1 MLVRIL
7 RDEKAGVPMNKP
19 VVVLI
24 GAFALC
30 CLPVFGGSSGPE
42 TKPQAA
48 AHPAAQEQRQLPR
61 PREVDQWHL
70 QHFPFD
76 DASLPAEKRI
86 DDLLSRMTVD
96 EKIDCL
102 GTITGVP
109 RLSVPNIGS
118 SEGIHGVVQR
128 EGRFGRQP
136 VTTTQFPQPPGMGES
151 WDPDL
156 VRQAAGVEGYDARY
170 ITQTPQYNRQILM
183 LWGPQSD
190 LDRDPRWGR
199 SEEVYGEDPFF
210 NGTMATAFVRG
221 LQGDNP
227 KYWQAAALLK
237 HFLANEN
244 ENGRNSTSSN
254 FDERLF
260 REYYSVPFR
269 MAFLDGGAKAVMAS
283 YNAWNGTAMAV
294 NPILRSIVI
303 DKWGVDV
310 ISSDGGAVKLLVDPR
325 HLFPNQE
332 AAVVACLKAG
342 INQYLDVYRDELHT
356 ALKDGS
362 ITTADLD
369 KALRPKFEVEI
380 KLGLLDP
387 PDMVPYTN
395 IRQTGD
401 EQAPW
406 DTDHDRAVSKKMALE
421 SVVLLKNEN
430 NFLPLDKTKIKSIAV
445 IGPLAN
451 VVQWDWYGGTPPY
464 ATTPLKGIQDEAG
477 PNVKVNFAPYDTP
490 EGEGDALKAASS
502 SDVAVVVVGNNPTCG
517 DEGHAWYN
525 TPQEGGG
532 ITLPCTVPSD
542 GREGRDRETID
553 LYQEQ
558 IIKQVMIKN
567 PKTVVMLISSFPY
580 DINWTQANVP
590 GILHMAHASQDE
602 GTALAQVLF
611 GDYNPGGH
619 LVETWPKSA
628 DQLPPRM
635 DYNIRDGYTYMY
647 FKGEPL
653 YPFGFG
659 LSYTTFKFANVRTSS
674 PRLPKDGTVT
684 VSVDVTNTGNR
695 SGDAV
700 VELYVKHLHSAVDR
714 PHEELEGF
722 QRVSVEAGQT
732 KTVQIPLKA
741 SQLAYWD
748 TKTHG
753 WHVEAEPVSVMIG
766 DSAADLPLK
775 TTIHV
780 E

>member
-1 MLVRIL
+1 
-7 RDEKAGVPMNKP
+7 MNRRA
-19 VVVLI
+19 VSL
-24 GAFALC
+24 LC
-30 CLPVFGGSSGPE
+30 LLL
-42 TKPQAA
+42 
-48 AHPAAQEQRQLPR
+48 PAAVAARAQERRQLPR

-76 DASLPAEKRI
+76 DPGLAPDKRI

-109 RLSVPNIGS
+109 RLGVPNIGS

-128 EGRFGRQP
+128 EARFGRQP

-156 VRQAAGVEGYDARY
+156 VRQAAGVEGYEARY

-210 NGTMATAFVRG
+210 NGTMAVAFSRG
-221 LQGDNP
+221 LEGDNP
-227 KYWQAAALLK
+227 KYWQAAPLLK

-244 ENGRNSTSSN
+244 ENGRNYTSSN

-260 REYYSVPFR
+260 WEYYSVPFR
-269 MAFLDGGAKAVMAS
+269 MAFTEGGAKAVMAS

-310 ISSDGGAVKLLVDPR
+310 LSSDGGAVKLLVDPR

-342 INQYLDVYRDELHT
+342 INQYLDVYQNELHA

-362 ITTADLD
+362 ITEADLD
-369 KALRPKFEVEI
+369 KALRPKFEVEL

-387 PDMVPYTN
+387 PDMVPYTQ
-395 IRQTGD
+395 IRQTGND
-401 EQAPW
+401 PAPW
-406 DTDHDRAVSKKMALE
+406 DTDRDRDVSKKMALE
-421 SVVLLKNEN
+421 SVVLLKNDN
-430 NFLPLDKTKIKSIAV
+430 HFLPLDKTKIKSIAV

-451 VVQWDWYGGTPPY
+451 VVHWDWYGGTPPY
-464 ATTPLKGIQDEAG
+464 AITPLQGIQNEVG

-490 EGEGDALKAASS
+490 DGEDDALKAASE

-517 DEGHAWYN
+517 DEGRAWYN
-525 TPQEGGG
+525 TPKEGGG
-532 ITLPCTVPSD
+532 LTLPCTVPSD

-558 IIKQVMIKN
+558 IVKQVMIKN

-580 DINWTQANVP
+580 DINWTEENAP
-590 GILHMAHASQDE
+590 AILHMAQSSQDE

-647 FKGEPL
+647 FKGDPL
-653 YPFGFG
+653 YPFGYG
-659 LSYTTFKFANVRTSS
+659 LSYTTFKFGTLRTSA
-674 PRLPKDGTVT
+674 PRLAKDGAMT
-684 VSVDVTNTGNR
+684 VSVDVTNTGDR
-695 SGDAV
+695 AGDAV
-700 VELYVKHLHSAVDR
+700 VQLYVQHLHSAVER
-714 PHEELEGF
+714 PREELEGF
-722 QRVSVEAGQT
+722 QRVSIDPGQT

-748 TKTHG
+748 TKTHA
-753 WHVEAEPVSVMIG
+753 WHVEAEPVTLLAG
-766 DSAADLPLK
+766 DSSANLPVK